1 VPLSENFFLA
11 AGVLLL
17 LGLLSLRDKVASR
30 GGPLGDKTDGDPTAG
45 VFFD

>member
-1 VPLSENFFLA
+1 MFLA

-17 LGLLSLRDKVASR
+17 LGLLSLRDKLDGR
-30 GGPLGDKTDGDPTAG
+30 GGLSGDKTDRDPTAG